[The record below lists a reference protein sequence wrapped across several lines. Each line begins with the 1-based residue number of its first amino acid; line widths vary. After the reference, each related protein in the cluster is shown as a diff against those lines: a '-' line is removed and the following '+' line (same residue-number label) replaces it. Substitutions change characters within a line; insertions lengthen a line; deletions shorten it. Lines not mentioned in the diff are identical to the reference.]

1 MVGKMKK
8 ISFLFV
14 FLYFITLLFVVACSE
29 TGELPVAPVP
39 EIPSITIPSTE
50 NTRLVFTSDGG
61 EDTLAFI
68 ATTGWSVA
76 IKTADL
82 AGDWLAVSP
91 LTGNK
96 GDNELIITLASNP
109 SAEDREGEVIIQ
121 CGEVA
126 DTVIVRQN
134 FNYLATLSKD
144 GDVRTWQE
152 HTKGWGINLVMM

>member
-1 MVGKMKK
+1 MF
-8 ISFLFV
+8 SLR
-14 FLYFITLLFVVACSE
+14 
-29 TGELPVAPVP
+29 
-39 EIPSITIPSTE
+39 TE
-50 NTRLVFTSDGG
+50 

-109 SAEDREGEVIIQ
+109 LPRIEKV
-121 CGEVA
+121 
-126 DTVIVRQN
+126 
-134 FNYLATLSKD
+134 K
-144 GDVRTWQE
+144 
-152 HTKGWGINLVMM
+152 

>member
-76 IKTADL
+76 IKTARSEERRV
-82 AGDWLAVSP
+82 GKECRIGCRSRWSP
-91 LTGNK
+91 
-96 GDNELIITLASNP
+96 
-109 SAEDREGEVIIQ
+109 
-121 CGEVA
+121 
-126 DTVIVRQN
+126 
-134 FNYLATLSKD
+134 Y
-144 GDVRTWQE
+144 
-152 HTKGWGINLVMM
+152 H